1 MIESILGGLA
11 GKFLDEA
18 FSDDKD
24 QRNEAWYQQDKNTE
38 LQREFAQNGIRWKV
52 ADAQAAGLS
61 PLFAVA
67 GSGALYSPNP
77 ITIGGGSDDQFGT
90 RMGQSITRA
99 IQGQSTAAEK
109 ALHVAQLRVLE
120 SQADKNQAEAFYY
133 ASSAS
138 RSVQTSGQSGSFPP
152 VVGPGSGIAG
162 LVTPKAPDAIA
173 PRVNDQSLSATQNPF
188 WERHQLGDGV
198 VIDLPRSDEGP
209 AEAAENPTLWP
220 SILMRNVQEH
230 GARWP
235 SDVVTSPAAT
245 DRRSSAIGDLIDWV
259 RGKARIPFDA
269 LREYN
274 SGRHDYPAGRS
285 YSPGPGWESHMRRFR
300 RK

>member
-1 MIESILGGLA
+1 MIESILGTIA
-11 GKFLDEA
+11 GKFLDDA
-18 FSDDKD
+18 FSDNKD
-24 QRNEAWYQQDKNTE
+24 QRNEAWFQADKNE
-38 LQREFAQNGIRWKV
+38 ALQREFAQNGIRWKV

-61 PLFAVA
+61 PLFAVG
-67 GSGALYSPNP
+67 GSGAAFSPNA
-77 ITIGGGSDDQFGT
+77 ITVGSSGSDGFGE
-90 RMGQSITRA
+90 RMGQSISRA
-99 IQGQSTAAEK
+99 VQGQSTSVER

-133 ASSAS
+133 ASRAS
-138 RSVQTSGQSGSFPP
+138 GAVQTAGQSGAFPP

-162 LVTPKAPDAIA
+162 MVSPKAPDAIA
-173 PRVNDQSLSATQNPF
+173 PRVNDESLSAAQNPF
-188 WERHQLGDGV
+188 WERHQLGDGA

-220 SILMRNVQEH
+220 SILMRNIQQH

-235 SDVVTSPAAT
+235 SDVVTSPAST
-245 DRRSSAIGDLIDWV
+245 DRRSRALGDLIDWIK
-259 RGKARIPFDA
+259 GKARVPFDA

-285 YSPGPGWESHMRRFR
+285 YSPGPGWESQFRRFR
-300 RK
+300 R